1 MPSQAF
7 TNDHDLSEYLIE
19 LTESKRYTHQDNAE
33 SLKQQLRDGEI
44 DYEEFHQLHKQ
55 SYDQLLKEF
64 DVELKDLT
72 LSSDYTTSNHLSSI
86 FPETHFDGTIKDFV
100 LSAKHHTLLMDTN
113 PIPNMSS
120 PELTDLKSLEDI
132 TYAILNTGNDNI
144 EYSDLIGRFIDLEI
158 TANLSSLRV
167 EELAWY
173 KLYQTILPKLS
184 TDEQN
189 AEIEQIKQSLD
200 KGHTIDFAIK
210 NQINKYQQNNNFP
223 APFTPKPVK
232 SPKSLNYSTAAGGAF
247 DVESVLPYNELI
259 IIAANKLVDN
269 QMERTQTVRHPM
281 KLALQQ
287 HPTFKEISLPDTEV
301 FDEFCRSILEL
312 KPFNESNLDSLKTN
326 NDSLSKILQDPALQK
341 ELLDIYHS
349 IHIYTFQTYTK
360 PLEYTPTNVDKIK
373 FKTNNAE
380 TTFGAQT
387 NNPALQ
393 QIKITKLNELQAT
406 TQFMAN
412 NINNHMLEIRDTKH
426 PGKQKSDSAGTLPDK
441 QALTWKGTTNIIN
454 SYIKQGLPVF
464 DATSQDNHPFALVAT
479 EMNRKAGSLVKKA
492 AFMTVC
498 LNQIADLQN
507 QKIITPDEALLCI
520 NKLESEICPQGKTSK
535 SSYFSTDV
543 NMLKENIEQSSTID
557 SQAGTIDSQA
567 EVIADSNKELS
578 DLRDQIARLKAGK

>member
-1 MPSQAF
+1 MSSQTF

-19 LTESKRYTHQDNAE
+19 LTESKRYAHQVNADN
-33 SLKQQLRDGEI
+33 LKQQLIDGLI
-44 DYEEFHQLHKQ
+44 THEEFHTNHKQ

-64 DVELKDLT
+64 DAELKDLT
-72 LSSDYTTSNHLSSI
+72 LSSDYTNSTHLSSV
-86 FPETHFDGTIKDFV
+86 FPETDFDGTIKDFV

-189 AEIEQIKQSLD
+189 TEIEQIKQSLD

-210 NQINKYQQNNNFP
+210 NQINKYQQNNSFP
-223 APFTPKPVK
+223 APFSPKPVK
-232 SPKSLNYSTAAGGAF
+232 SPKTLNYSTAAGGAF

-259 IIAANKLVDN
+259 IIAANKLMDN

-287 HPTFKEISLPDTEV
+287 HPTFKEISLPSTEV
-301 FDEFCRSILEL
+301 FDEFCRSILGL
-312 KPFNESNLDSLKTN
+312 KPFNESNLDSLKDKN
-326 NDSLSKILQDPALQK
+326 ESLSKILQDPDLQK

-393 QIKITKLNELQAT
+393 KIKITKLNELQAT

-454 SYIKQGLPVF
+454 SYIKQALPVF
-464 DATSQDNHPFALVAT
+464 DTACNDNHPFSLVAT
-479 EMNRKAGSLVKKA
+479 EMNRKGGALVKKA

-498 LNQIADLQN
+498 LNQIEYLQN
-507 QKIITPDEALLCI
+507 QKTISPEEALLYI
-520 NKLESEICPQGKTSK
+520 NKLETEICPQGKTAK

-543 NMLKENIEQSSTID
+543 RMLKDNIEKDLTID
-557 SQAGTIDSQA
+557 SQAKANDELQSKYANAIA
-567 EVIADSNKELS
+567 E
-578 DLRDQIARLKAGK
+578 IARLKAGK